1 METFEGHVA
10 VVTGG
15 GSGMGRELVVQLAQQ
30 GCHVATCDQFEDM
43 VEETRKL
50 ASEGAPAATSVV
62 SFRADVSDESQIL
75 SFRDS
80 VAAELGTGHI
90 DLLFNNA
97 GMGGGGSFVSDSREE
112 WDHTFAVDWSGVY
125 LTTRAFLP
133 MLLKSAE
140 GHLVNTSSVNGF
152 FASIGPRLPHTAYST
167 AKFAI
172 RGFTEAL
179 IADFRV
185 NAPHLHAHVVM
196 PGHIGTSIVINTGKA
211 LGRSPQTLNDEE
223 IQKLRNTIESGG
235 VPLAGVSDDDLRMGM
250 QMMAERFRDNA
261 PLSASQAATVILDGV
276 RENRWRILVGD
287 DAVVLDEA
295 VRADPEHA
303 YEEEFF
309 EKLRSKGVF
318 GTFQL

>member
-1 METFEGHVA
+1 METFDGRIA

-15 GSGMGRELVVQLAQQ
+15 GSGMGRELAVQLAHQ
-30 GCHVATCDQFEDM
+30 GCHVATCDQFEDTA
-43 VEETRKL
+43 EETRKL
-50 ASEGAPAATSVV
+50 ASEGAPAGTSV
-62 SFRADVSDESQIL
+62 SAFRADVTDESQIL

-80 VAAELGTGHI
+80 VASELGTDHI

-97 GMGGGGSFVSDSREE
+97 GMGGGGSFVSDRREE

-125 LTTRAFLP
+125 LMTRAFLP
-133 MLLKSAE
+133 MLLKSDE

-196 PGHIGTSIVINTGKA
+196 PGHIGTSIVINTAKA
-211 LGRSPQTLNDEE
+211 LGRSPQTLDDDE
-223 IQKLRNTIESGG
+223 IQRLRKTIEGGG
-235 VPLAGVSDDDLRMGM
+235 VPLDGVSDDDLRMGM

-261 PLSASQAATVILDGV
+261 PLTAAGAATVILDGV
-276 RENRWRILVGD
+276 RQDKWRILVGD
-287 DAVVLDEA
+287 DAVILDEA

-303 YEEEFF
+303 YEVEFF
-309 EKLRSKGVF
+309 EDLRARGVF